1 MTKGMPYVA
10 QGTHPENM
18 TAARLD
24 VNLPCVTARGIVDM
38 GYAVAYPSPYG
49 LVMISANDAEKM
61 AKVKGELR
69 QAYAILER
77 LDQQAAHVPAEPPA
91 KAAETESEVT
101 DG

>member
-1 MTKGMPYVA
+1 MKKQVM
-10 QGTHPENM
+10 QI
-18 TAARLD
+18 LD
-24 VNLPCVTARGIVDM
+24 SAFNTL
-38 GYAVAYPSPYG
+38 SS
-49 LVMISANDAEKM
+49 VMISANDAEKM

-91 KAAETESEVT
+91 KEGKTKLENESEVT

>member
-1 MTKGMPYVA
+1 MKKQAM
-10 QGTHPENM
+10 QI
-18 TAARLD
+18 LD
-24 VNLPCVTARGIVDM
+24 SAFNTL
-38 GYAVAYPSPYG
+38 S

-77 LDQQAAHVPAEPPA
+77 LDQQAAHVPAEQPA

>member
-1 MTKGMPYVA
+1 MKKQAM
-10 QGTHPENM
+10 QI
-18 TAARLD
+18 LD
-24 VNLPCVTARGIVDM
+24 SAFNTL
-38 GYAVAYPSPYG
+38 S

-77 LDQQAAHVPAEPPA
+77 LDQHAAHVPAEPPA

>member
-1 MTKGMPYVA
+1 MKKQAM
-10 QGTHPENM
+10 QI
-18 TAARLD
+18 LD
-24 VNLPCVTARGIVDM
+24 SAFNTL
-38 GYAVAYPSPYG
+38 S

-77 LDQQAAHVPAEPPA
+77 HVHAEPPA

>member
-1 MTKGMPYVA
+1 MTKQAM
-10 QGTHPENM
+10 QI
-18 TAARLD
+18 LD
-24 VNLPCVTARGIVDM
+24 SAFNTL
-38 GYAVAYPSPYG
+38 S

-77 LDQQAAHVPAEPPA
+77 LYQQAAHVPAEPPA
-91 KAAETESEVT
+91 KEGKTKPEKESEVT